1 MKKYLM
7 WLLPLAAVLVLFGL
21 TTASGSVYQA
31 VDSPGE
37 YADVMDEEVA
47 YLYFGRDTCKYCRDF
62 EPLLEEAISETD
74 AVVYHYDTDEHSG
87 DDDFQ
92 DTLDTHEVVTVP
104 KLVKLEKGV
113 VVDYV
118 DHTDS
123 QAAITALLGE
133 EQ

>member
-1 MKKYLM
+1 MKKYLK
-7 WLLPLAAVLVLFGL
+7 WLLPLAALLVLFGL
-21 TTASGSVYQA
+21 TTASGSSYRSVSDAQT
-31 VDSPGE
+31 
-37 YADVMDEEVA
+37 YADVMEQDVA
-47 YLYFGRDTCKYCRDF
+47 YLYFGRDTCKYCRAF

-92 DTLDTHEVVTVP
+92 DVLDVHEVVTVP
-104 KLVKLEKGV
+104 KLVKLEKGM

-123 QAAITALLGE
+123 LAAITALLGD